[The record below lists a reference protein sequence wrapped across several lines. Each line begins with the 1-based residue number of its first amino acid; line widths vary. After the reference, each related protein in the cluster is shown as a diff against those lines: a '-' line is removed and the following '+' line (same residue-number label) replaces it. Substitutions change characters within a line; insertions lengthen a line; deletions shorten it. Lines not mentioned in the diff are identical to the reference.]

1 MSSGHI
7 ALLLDSSYRD
17 HGLERDIIE
26 EAGGKLVV
34 GSAPVWD
41 EEHVLGQAHLAEAEV
56 VMVELAPVTGRVLR
70 QARSCAL
77 VARYGVGVDNVD
89 IPAATAAGI
98 WVANVPDYATDTV
111 ADHAIMLLLAVARD
125 LRGFSERIRQ
135 DGWRGADDPY
145 MPPAL
150 HGRAFGIV
158 GYGRIGRATGH
169 RAQAMGLD
177 VRAYDPFVPPE
188 RMTDDGVVFC
198 PELPTLLKGCDFLSL
213 HCPLTELTHHL
224 VSAEALAMTK
234 PGVIIVNTARGDVI
248 DLAALHAAIAAGHVA
263 GAGLD
268 VFDREP
274 LPVGHPLRTHP
285 AVVATPHMAYLS
297 DRSVVQLRTR
307 VAQNAAA
314 VLRGGPPVYPVND
327 PPARVG
333 PQPRPEPAPEQSVR
347 PPPAPR

>member
-1 MSSGHI
+1 
-7 ALLLDSSYRD
+7 
-17 HGLERDIIE
+17 
-26 EAGGKLVV
+26 
-34 GSAPVWD
+34 
-41 EEHVLGQAHLAEAEV
+41 
-56 VMVELAPVTGRVLR
+56 MVELAPVTGRVLG

-111 ADHAIMLLLAVARD
+111 ADHAIMLLLAVTRD

-150 HGRAFGIV
+150 HGRALGIV
-158 GYGRIGRATGH
+158 GYGRIGRATGR
-169 RAQAMGLD
+169 RALAMGLD
-177 VRAYDPFVPPE
+177 VWAYDPFVPPE
-188 RMTDDGVVFC
+188 KMTNDGVVVC
-198 PELPTLLKGCDFLSL
+198 PDLEMLLRGCDFLSL

-224 VSAEALAMTK
+224 VSRDALALTK
-234 PGVIIVNTARGDVI
+234 PGVVIINTARGDVI
-248 DLAALHAAIAAGHVA
+248 DLVALQAAIETGHVA

-274 LPVGHPLRTHP
+274 LPPGHPLRSHP

-314 VLRGGPPVYPVND
+314 VLRGEPPVYPVNA
-327 PPARVG
+327 PAT
-333 PQPRPEPAPEQSVR
+333 PRLPAPVR
-347 PPPAPR
+347 GP

>member
-17 HGLERDIIE
+17 LGLEREIIE
-26 EAGGKLVV
+26 EAGGRLVV
-34 GSAPVWD
+34 GEAPVWD
-41 EEHVLGQAHLAEAEV
+41 EEHFLDQPHLTDAGV
-56 VMVELAPVTGRVLR
+56 IMVELAPVTGRVLSK
-70 QARSCAL
+70 AGLCAL

-111 ADHAIMLLLAVARD
+111 ADHAIMLLLAVTRD

-150 HGRAFGIV
+150 HGRALGIV
-158 GYGRIGRATGH
+158 GYGRIGSATGR
-169 RAQAMGLD
+169 RAQAMGLE
-177 VRAYDPFVPPE
+177 VWAYDPFVPPE
-188 RMTDDGVVFC
+188 KMAKDGVVVC
-198 PELPTLLKGCDFLSL
+198 PDLATLLKRCDFLSL

-224 VSAEALAMTK
+224 VSRDALAMTK
-234 PGVIIVNTARGDVI
+234 PGVVVINTARGDVI
-248 DLAALHAAIAAGHVA
+248 DLVALQAALESGHVA

-274 LPVGHPLRTHP
+274 LPIGHPLRTHP

-314 VLRGGPPVYPVND
+314 VLRGEPPVYPVND
-327 PPARVG
+327 PA
-333 PQPRPEPAPEQSVR
+333 
-347 PPPAPR
+347 APRRLGRVATPPGPR